1 MPDLSPLLAQ
11 WGYLAI
17 FVIVALGN
25 IGLPVPEES
34 VLILAGYLVWQ
45 GHLRLAGVL
54 VVGVISAVA
63 GDNLGYWLGRRYGQ
77 RPVERVSRWTAVDAG
92 RVASMR
98 RFVSRYGA
106 LGVFVGRFLPGLRFM
121 AGPLAGAAGLG
132 FRPFFVANV
141 LGAAVFVPYSVG
153 LGYAVGYG
161 LGAYVADIRHAE
173 RAMVVVAVLCAV
185 GLAGWRVVRTRRY
198 RSQERK

>member
-34 VLILAGYLVWQ
+34 VLILAGYLVWH

-63 GDNLGYWLGRRYGQ
+63 GDNLGYSLGRRHG
-77 RPVERVSRWTAVDAG
+77 PGPGSRVS
-92 RVASMR
+92 
-98 RFVSRYGA
+98 
-106 LGVFVGRFLPGLRFM
+106 GVT
-121 AGPLAGAAGLG
+121 
-132 FRPFFVANV
+132 
-141 LGAAVFVPYSVG
+141 SV
-153 LGYAVGYG
+153 
-161 LGAYVADIRHAE
+161 
-173 RAMVVVAVLCAV
+173 
-185 GLAGWRVVRTRRY
+185 
-198 RSQERK
+198 